1 MVDRE
6 LHLHSM
12 IVHSVIAVA
21 VVASV
26 SCVVASSGGTVGPI
40 VPRSWPLLCW
50 GSLLLLAVA
59 ALPATLSG
67 IAERNRMYAN
77 WHGSHR
83 AKLWLS
89 VLLVAM
95 VIGELAAGIGSGTLR
110 VTAPLGLAIVIGNPL
125 VCLALSFYG
134 LRITLGRQSLART
147 SYVPDLRR
155 EPPVDV
161 LEEAARHVAE
171 PARVLE
177 ILEEAAR

>member
-1 MVDRE
+1 VADRE

-12 IVHSVIAVA
+12 IVHSVIALAAVA
-21 VVASV
+21 AV

-40 VPRSWPLLCW
+40 APRTWPVLCW
-50 GSLLLLAVA
+50 GSLLLLAFA
-59 ALPATLSG
+59 ALPATVTG
-67 IAERNRMYAN
+67 VAERNRMYAN
-77 WHGSHR
+77 WHDSHQ

-95 VIGELAAGIGSGTLR
+95 VIGELAAGLGSGTPR
-110 VTAPLGLAIVIGNPL
+110 VAAPLGLAIVFGNPL
-125 VCLALSFYG
+125 VCLLLSFYG